1 MSADATLDLFLKSL
15 GVSVPTFAWLVLGL
29 LLRRLDLVSE
39 TLVNRVSLLAFRF
52 GLPLMLFAGA
62 AQVDYG
68 DLGSARYLLAGVVGA
83 LGVTLLSWGYS
94 KLRAHP
100 RELQGIFVQSAF
112 RSNLAIVGLALCV
125 AAYGPQGT
133 TLGALPVALM
143 TALYNVLA
151 VWVLGATLGSGNGAL
166 SMFLDMLRNPL
177 ILGIAA
183 GVLLAVSPLPV
194 PAVVVPASELL
205 SAFFLPLVLV
215 CIGASMDLSRLY
227 RANTF
232 TWEACAWRLLLAP
245 LAVLLLAYL
254 MGVRDEPLGVL
265 FLLVATPVAA
275 SSHVMVIVARGDGVL
290 AANIVVLS
298 TLLSALTVTVGF
310 FLLTLFNLV
319 GQVQEPMR
327 YILMLAAG

>member
-1 MSADATLDLFLKSL
+1 LTAAATFDLFLKSL
-15 GVSVPTFAWLVLGL
+15 GISLPTFAWLLLGL
-29 LLRRLDLVSE
+29 LLRRAGLVSE
-39 TLVNRVSLLAFRF
+39 ALVTRVSLLAFRY

-68 DLGSARYLLAGVVGA
+68 DLGNARYLLAGVVGA
-83 LGVTLLSWGYS
+83 VGVTLLSWSYS
-94 KLRAHP
+94 KLRNHP
-100 RELQGIFVQSAF
+100 RRLQGIFVQSAF

-143 TALYNVLA
+143 TVLYNVLA
-151 VWVLGATLGSGNGAL
+151 VWVLGATLGSGKGVL

-183 GVLLAVSPLPV
+183 GVALAVSPLPV
-194 PAVVVPASELL
+194 PAVVAPASEVL

-227 RANTF
+227 RADAF
-232 TWEACAWRLLLAP
+232 AWEACFWRLLLAP
-245 LAVLLLAYL
+245 LVVLLLAYL
-254 MGVRDEPLGVL
+254 MGVRDEPLGIL

-275 SSHVMVIVARGDGVL
+275 SSHVMVLVARGDGVL

-298 TLLSALTVTVGF
+298 TLLSALTITVGF
-310 FLLTLFNLV
+310 FGLSLFNLV
-319 GQVQEPMR
+319 GQVQ
-327 YILMLAAG
+327 